1 MDFSAEQVANLINGD
16 IKGNP
21 QEKVSYISKIEDG
34 KPGTITFLGGE
45 RYQEYL
51 KDTKASIVIISK
63 DLVPK
68 DLSNLPTIIVVDN
81 AYAAFNK
88 LLNIYNEMKV
98 KKQGIENPVFIAE
111 SAVLLEN
118 VYVAAFAYISNN
130 AKIGK
135 NTKIYPHVFIG
146 DNVTIGDNCYIG
158 PGVKIY
164 EDCVLGNNC
173 SIHAGTI
180 IGGDGF
186 GFQPTNEGYE
196 KVPQLGNVLIEDN
209 VEIGSNCTIDRATIG
224 STIIKKGVKLDNLIQ
239 IAHNVEIGEH
249 TAMAAQSGIAGS
261 SKLGKWSM
269 IGGQVGITGHLKV
282 GNNVI
287 VQAQSGITNDV
298 QDNQRLFGS
307 PAINYLNYQKSYI
320 CFKKLPEIVKR
331 LEKLEKGK
339 K

>member
-164 EDCVLGNNC
+164 EDCILGNNC

-320 CFKKLPEIVKR
+320 YFKKLPEIVKR

>member
-68 DLSNLPTIIVVDN
+68 DLSNLTTIIVVDN
-81 AYAAFNK
+81 AFAAFNK

-287 VQAQSGITNDV
+287 VQAQSGISNDV

-307 PAINYLNYQKSYI
+307 PAINYLNYQKSFIY
-320 CFKKLPEIVKR
+320 FKKLPEIVKR

>member
-1 MDFSAEQVANLINGD
+1 MEFSAEQVANLVNGV

-21 QEKVSYISKIEDG
+21 QERVSYISKIEDG

-45 RYQEYL
+45 KYQEYL

-63 DLVPK
+63 ELLPK
-68 DLSNLPTIIVVDN
+68 DISNLPTIIVVEN
-81 AYAAFNK
+81 AYSAFNK
-88 LLNIYNEMKV
+88 LLTIYNEMKI
-98 KKQGIENPVFIAE
+98 KKQGIESPVFISQ
-111 SAVLLEN
+111 SANLSED
-118 VYVAAFAYISNN
+118 VYVGAFAYISNHV
-130 AKIGK
+130 KIGN
-135 NTKIYPHVFIG
+135 NTKIYPQVFIG
-146 DNVTIGDNCYIG
+146 ENVSIGDNCYLG

-164 EDCVLGNNC
+164 DDCVIGNNC

-186 GFQPTNEGYE
+186 GFQPTSEGYE
-196 KVPQLGNVLIEDN
+196 KVPQLGNVIIEDN
-209 VEIGSNCTIDRATIG
+209 VEIGSNCSIDRATIG

-239 IAHNVEIGEH
+239 VAHNVVIGEH
-249 TAMAAQSGIAGS
+249 TVIAAQAGIAGS

-269 IGGQVGITGHLKV
+269 IGGQVGISGHLNV
-282 GNNVI
+282 GNRVI

-298 QDNQRLFGS
+298 EDDQRLFGS
-307 PAINYLNYQKSYI
+307 PAIQYLKYQKSFIY
-320 CFKKLPEIVKR
+320 FKKLPEIVNR

>member
-1 MDFSAEQVANLINGD
+1 MEFSAEQVANLVNGV

-21 QEKVSYISKIEDG
+21 QEKVSYISTIEDG

-45 RYQEYL
+45 KYQEYL

-63 DLVPK
+63 ELLPK
-68 DLSNLPTIIVVDN
+68 DISNLPTIIVVEN
-81 AYAAFNK
+81 AYSAFNK
-88 LLNIYNEMKV
+88 LLTIYNEMKI
-98 KKQGIENPVFIAE
+98 KKQGIESPVFISQ
-111 SAVLLEN
+111 SATLSED
-118 VYVAAFAYISNN
+118 VYIGAFAYISNHV
-130 AKIGK
+130 KIGN

-146 DNVTIGDNCYIG
+146 ENVSIGDNCYLG

-164 EDCVLGNNC
+164 DDCVIGNNC

-186 GFQPTNEGYE
+186 GFQPTSEGYE
-196 KVPQLGNVLIEDN
+196 KVPQLGNVIIEDN
-209 VEIGSNCTIDRATIG
+209 VEVGSNCSIDRATIG

-239 IAHNVEIGEH
+239 VAHNVVIGEH
-249 TAMAAQSGIAGS
+249 TVIAAQAGIAGS

-269 IGGQVGITGHLKV
+269 IGGQVGISGHLNV
-282 GNNVI
+282 GNRVI

-298 QDNQRLFGS
+298 EDDQRLFGS
-307 PAINYLNYQKSYI
+307 PAIQYLKYQKSFIY
-320 CFKKLPEIVKR
+320 FKKLPEIVNR

>member
-287 VQAQSGITNDV
+287 VQAQSGISNDV

-307 PAINYLNYQKSYI
+307 PAINYLNYQKSFIY
-320 CFKKLPEIVKR
+320 FKKLPEIVKR

>member
-320 CFKKLPEIVKR
+320 YFKKLPEIVKR